1 MTLSQID
8 GKENPKI
15 QTINFKDFPIK
26 TARFSASG
34 NEFIV
39 GSKFHPHFF
48 VYDML
53 AGQTVKV
60 QYCEYVNLFVQ
71 KDKRFFFVNT
81 LALYVVHMSV
91 SHGLINL
98 DHIDFKSSSQFKL
111 QVPWRN
117 KSQEFNSAKFDVSP
131 DGKLL
136 A

>member
-60 QYCEYVNLFVQ
+60 HDCKWIIYL
-71 KDKRFFFVNT
+71 
-81 LALYVVHMSV
+81 L
-91 SHGLINL
+91 LIL
-98 DHIDFKSSSQFKL
+98 TFDI
-111 QVPWRN
+111 V
-117 KSQEFNSAKFDVSP
+117 KSQCKANIIP
-131 DGKLL
+131 QLI
-136 A
+136 

>member
-26 TARFSASG
+26 TAKFSASG

-53 AGQTVKV
+53 AGQSVKV
-60 QYCEYVNLFVQ
+60 
-71 KDKRFFFVNT
+71 
-81 LALYVVHMSV
+81 
-91 SHGLINL
+91 
-98 DHIDFKSSSQFKL
+98 
-111 QVPWRN
+111 
-117 KSQEFNSAKFDVSP
+117 KSQIPEYILESDSLVGYNFKNVSFWEGP
-131 DGKLL
+131 ILL
-136 A
+136 

>member
-60 QYCEYVNLFVQ
+60 HYCKWIIYLFPHLTQ
-71 KDKRFFFVNT
+71 
-81 LALYVVHMSV
+81 A
-91 SHGLINL
+91 
-98 DHIDFKSSSQFKL
+98 Q
-111 QVPWRN
+111 P
-117 KSQEFNSAKFDVSP
+117 NSEIHYLSN
-131 DGKLL
+131 
-136 A
+136 

>member
-1 MTLSQID
+1 MNFSSHIEGAVISSAEFHPLSTVGLVAGNKVLCDQLYRFLDVQLFSLQDNVTLSQID
-8 GKENPKI
+8 CKENLKI

-60 QYCEYVNLFVQ
+60 QYCE
-71 KDKRFFFVNT
+71 RFLTFEIV
-81 LALYVVHMSV
+81 
-91 SHGLINL
+91 
-98 DHIDFKSSSQFKL
+98 
-111 QVPWRN
+111 
-117 KSQEFNSAKFDVSP
+117 
-131 DGKLL
+131 
-136 A
+136 

>member
-26 TARFSASG
+26 TAKFSASG

-53 AGQTVKV
+53 AGQSVKV
-60 QYCEYVNLFVQ
+60 KSHNPRIEYILESDSLVGYNF
-71 KDKRFFFVNT
+71 KN
-81 LALYVVHMSV
+81 V
-91 SHGLINL
+91 S
-98 DHIDFKSSSQFKL
+98 FWE
-111 QVPWRN
+111 VPI
-117 KSQEFNSAKFDVSP
+117 
-131 DGKLL
+131 LL
-136 A
+136 

>member
-8 GKENPKI
+8 CKENPKI

-81 LALYVVHMSV
+81 LALYLVVVHMP
-91 SHGLINL
+91 
-98 DHIDFKSSSQFKL
+98 SSM
-111 QVPWRN
+111 
-117 KSQEFNSAKFDVSP
+117 
-131 DGKLL
+131 
-136 A
+136 

>member
-1 MTLSQID
+1 MNFSTHIEGAVISSAEFHPLSTVGLVAGNKVMFDHFVGFLLFKLFSFQGNVTLSQID

-60 QYCEYVNLFVQ
+60 
-71 KDKRFFFVNT
+71 
-81 LALYVVHMSV
+81 
-91 SHGLINL
+91 
-98 DHIDFKSSSQFKL
+98 HIM
-111 QVPWRN
+111 
-117 KSQEFNSAKFDVSP
+117 
-131 DGKLL
+131 
-136 A
+136 